1 MSESIINNLIQAFT
15 AIAVGIIG
23 VLAWDGRRKTLRI
36 RDQVENDHDTNFR
49 DEQDERHAEN
59 HKTLNSILSM
69 VIQLRTE
76 LEQTNTRVDSLWRK
90 YVNPHR

>member
-1 MSESIINNLIQAFT
+1 MSDIITVTIIQSIT
-15 AIAVGIIG
+15 AVLVGIVGI
-23 VLAWDGRRKTLRI
+23 LAWDGRRKTLRI

-49 DEQDERHAEN
+49 EEQDERHADN